1 MSFLSETLSL
11 GDVLVRSAHRDP
23 DHEALVFPDVRSTYR
38 SLLDRAIGR
47 ARSLVALGVEPGDHV
62 GILMPNHMDVAEVLF
77 GASLA
82 GAIPVPINAR
92 FKERELAYVVRDADL
107 VVLVTTDVVEE
118 HVDYVR
124 LLHAAIDGLAE
135 APDPRN
141 LDLVTVPLLRTVAC
155 LGSGAGHAGMLT
167 RDAFAALSADVDP
180 TVIEERRLQVSLRDT
195 CMMIYTSGTTADPK
209 GCPLSHEALV
219 RVARALADRFHLGP
233 DDHYWDPLPM
243 FHMSVLLPMVA
254 AFDSGATFS
263 CLNHFEPD
271 IALEQIIT
279 ERPTVMVPN
288 FPTLTNALVEHPR
301 WSEVD
306 LERVRVV
313 VNVGPE
319 DLLRRYQAAFPHAVQ
334 VSAYG
339 LSEAGGVVGYNE
351 LTDSLDDRVT
361 TGGRPYP
368 GIEVQIVDPET
379 LEKLPADVQGEIWV
393 RGYCLFQGYWKDPE
407 KQAES
412 VTRDGWLR
420 SGDIGSLDPQGRVR
434 YRGRL
439 KDMLKVG
446 GENVAA
452 IEIESYLMTHPA
464 VKLAQVVGMPDDR
477 LVEVPAAFVEVFE
490 GHQVTADE
498 LAEFCRG
505 KIASFKIP
513 RRIVFTDDWPLSAT
527 KIQKFRLRQRLLEE

>member
-1 MSFLSETLSL
+1 M
-11 GDVLVRSAHRDP
+11 
-23 DHEALVFPDVRSTYR
+23 
-38 SLLDRAIGR
+38 
-47 ARSLVALGVEPGDHV
+47 
-62 GILMPNHMDVAEVLF
+62 
-77 GASLA
+77 
-82 GAIPVPINAR
+82 
-92 FKERELAYVVRDADL
+92 
-107 VVLVTTDVVEE
+107 
-118 HVDYVR
+118 
-124 LLHAAIDGLAE
+124 
-135 APDPRN
+135 
-141 LDLVTVPLLRTVAC
+141 
-155 LGSGAGHAGMLT
+155 
-167 RDAFAALSADVDP
+167 
-180 TVIEERRLQVSLRDT
+180 
-195 CMMIYTSGTTADPK
+195 
-209 GCPLSHEALV
+209 
-219 RVARALADRFHLGP
+219 
-233 DDHYWDPLPM
+233 
-243 FHMSVLLPMVA
+243 
-254 AFDSGATFS
+254 
-263 CLNHFEPD
+263 
-271 IALEQIIT
+271 
-279 ERPTVMVPN
+279 
-288 FPTLTNALVEHPR
+288 
-301 WSEVD
+301 
-306 LERVRVV
+306 
-313 VNVGPE
+313 
-319 DLLRRYQAAFPHAVQ
+319 
-334 VSAYG
+334 
-339 LSEAGGVVGYNE
+339 
-351 LTDSLDDRVT
+351 
-361 TGGRPYP
+361 
-368 GIEVQIVDPET
+368 QIVDPET